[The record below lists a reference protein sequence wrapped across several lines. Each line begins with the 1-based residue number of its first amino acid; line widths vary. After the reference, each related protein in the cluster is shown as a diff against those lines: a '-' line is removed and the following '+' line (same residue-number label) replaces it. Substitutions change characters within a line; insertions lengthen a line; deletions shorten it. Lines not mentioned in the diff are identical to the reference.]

1 MRRSSLN
8 IKFLTTYFLYITVK
22 QFNQT
27 QVKNR
32 AYAYLY
38 YDTIVWLLWKIKNKE
53 FFKIKAERNNLQFHL
68 TQA

>member
-53 FFKIKAERNNLQFHL
+53 FNDIKTYEY
-68 TQA
+68 